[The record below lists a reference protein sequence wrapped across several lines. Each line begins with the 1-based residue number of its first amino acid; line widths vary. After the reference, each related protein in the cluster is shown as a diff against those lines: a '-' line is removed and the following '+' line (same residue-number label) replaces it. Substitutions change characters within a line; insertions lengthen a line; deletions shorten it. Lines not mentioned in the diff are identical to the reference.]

1 MSTSPRTVCV
11 TGMHRSGTSLAT
23 RALML
28 LGVSLGD
35 DDALL
40 PPGHDNPAG
49 YWESRAISELDDVLL
64 AHLGGSWD
72 QPPVLDPGWEASA
85 DLDSWRDKAAEAL
98 AATFGAGTPTPGWIG
113 WKDPRLSI
121 LLPFWRTVTT
131 VDTTIVLVRDPDEVA
146 SSLLERNG
154 IEAPQAAVLWLRYL
168 FAATSN
174 DEHHLLVTQDEF
186 FQRTPETLDRLTRHL
201 DLPEPATGVA
211 DDVAAQLD
219 PSLRHHVADR
229 VRPATDNPLVALA
242 RAVWNDGQVD
252 LAAVSPTLADG
263 LARGWIRPPMDSE
276 MLTRARAQVVEL
288 TDRLRK
294 RWRAHQA
301 AEAASAP
308 ESVHREIDAAHS
320 TPT

>member
-1 MSTSPRTVCV
+1 
-11 TGMHRSGTSLAT
+11 MHRSGTSLAT

-35 DDALL
+35 DGALL
-40 PPGHDNPAG
+40 PPGRDNPAG

-72 QPPVLDPGWEASA
+72 QPPVLDPGWEANA

-98 AATFGAGTPTPGWIG
+98 ATTFGPHEPATSDWIG

-154 IEAPQAAVLWLRYL
+154 IDAPQAAVLWLRYL

-186 FQRTPETLDRLTRHL
+186 FLRMPETLGRLTRHL
-201 DLPEPATGVA
+201 DLPEPAPVVA
-211 DDVAAQLD
+211 EEIAAQLD
-219 PSLRHHVADR
+219 PSLRHHVGDR
-229 VRPATDNPLVALA
+229 ARPATDNPLVALA
-242 RAVWNDGQVD
+242 RAVWNDGEVD
-252 LAAVSPTLADG
+252 LAAAPPPVADG
-263 LARGWIRPPMDSE
+263 LARGWIRPPIDAE
-276 MLTRARAQVVEL
+276 MLARARAQVVEL